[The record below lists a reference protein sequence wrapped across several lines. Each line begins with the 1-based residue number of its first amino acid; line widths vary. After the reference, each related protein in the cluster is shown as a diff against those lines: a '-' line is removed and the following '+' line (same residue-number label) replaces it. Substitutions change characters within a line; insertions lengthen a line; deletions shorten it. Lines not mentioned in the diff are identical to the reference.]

1 MIQYIR
7 DEAHRFAIKSHRKA
21 YKKSRTTSTLEDIPG
36 IGAKRRNQLLKH
48 FGGIQGLNK
57 ASLDEVK
64 MVTGISEKMA
74 QVIYEFLH
82 QKSKKA

>member
-21 YKKSRTTSTLEDIPG
+21 FKKSRNTSTLENIPG

-57 ASLDEVK
+57 ASLDEIKKV
-64 MVTGISEKMA
+64 MGISDKMA
-74 QVIYEFLH
+74 QVIYVAWILL
-82 QKSKKA
+82 SI